1 MTQLWS
7 RTSGECNTLVMG
19 ELTELIRSERLALAD
34 FLETLTPEEWATPS
48 LCGAWRV
55 QDVAAHLA
63 FAPVVPQSEMLKGL
77 VRYRFR
83 INKASAASA
92 VEWAQRGPAEIIRQ
106 LRADAAS
113 GLKAR
118 GVPELAALVDAVV
131 HTIDIRVPLGKH
143 RTIPAETFT
152 KVADF
157 AVNLRWPLTTAVGG
171 SARKRLQ
178 GLELVADDYDWS
190 YGEGARVST
199 TGVNVLRLLNGR
211 RVERAELT
219 GPGADQLYAAQP
231 KG

>member
-1 MTQLWS
+1 MSQLP
-7 RTSGECNTLVMG
+7 
-19 ELTELIRSERLALAD
+19 ELIKTERLALAD

-63 FAPVVPQSEMLKGL
+63 FAPVVPQREMLKG
-77 VRYRFR
+77 VVKHGFR

-106 LRADAAS
+106 LRVDATS

-118 GVPELAALVDAVV
+118 GVPDLATLVDVVV
-131 HTIDIRVPLGKH
+131 HTIDIRVPLGKYPA
-143 RTIPAETFT
+143 IPAETFT

-157 AVNLRWPLTTAVGG
+157 AVNLRWPLTAVVGG

-199 TGVNVLRLLNGR
+199 TGVNVLRLLHGR
-211 RVERAELT
+211 RIERSELT
-219 GPGADQLYAAQP
+219 GPGADQLYAAQS